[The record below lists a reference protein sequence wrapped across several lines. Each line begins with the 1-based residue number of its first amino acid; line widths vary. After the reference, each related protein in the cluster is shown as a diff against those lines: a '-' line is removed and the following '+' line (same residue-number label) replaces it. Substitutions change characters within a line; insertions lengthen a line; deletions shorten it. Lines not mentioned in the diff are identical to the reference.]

1 MHELSADKLKNRD
14 VVPIDIAN
22 DPIATN
28 DYKAT
33 EDPQKYVQIQRFF
46 EYSNF

>member
-1 MHELSADKLKNRD
+1 MNFQVHELGADKLKSRE

-28 DYKAT
+28 DYKPA
-33 EDPQKYVQIQRFF
+33 EDPTK
-46 EYSNF
+46 